1 MNREA
6 GGPIFTIGHSTRTL
20 ADFAALLRQ
29 VDVELLVDVRSIP
42 RSRTVPQFDEE
53 TLPEALAAAGIR
65 YRHLPALGG
74 RRHHRKGAPPSFNT
88 YWRIAAFRDY
98 ADYAETDGFRAGLD
112 ALRALARDERCA
124 IMCAE
129 ALWWRCHR
137 RIITDYL
144 LAAGARVEHIMGSG
158 QVVPATLTPG
168 AHIMAEGT
176 LRYDAPSDG
185 HAIARDD

>member
-1 MNREA
+1 MNGQA
-6 GGPIFTIGHSTRTL
+6 DGPIFTIGHSTRTL
-20 ADFAALLRQ
+20 ADFVALLCQ
-29 VDVELLVDVRSIP
+29 VDVKLLVDVRSIP
-42 RSRTVPQFDEE
+42 RSRMVPQFDEE

-65 YRHLPALGG
+65 YRHLASLGG
-74 RRHHRKGAPPSFNT
+74 RRGHRKGAPPSLNT

-144 LAAGARVEHIMGSG
+144 LAAGTRVEHIMGRG
-158 QVVPATLTPG
+158 HVVPATLTPG
-168 AHIMAEGT
+168 ARVMADGT
-176 LRYDAPSDG
+176 LRYDAPRDG
-185 HAIARDD
+185 ELSARND